1 VVKPHQKKLESVY
14 AMALITKQEYV
25 EKLLKD
31 NEAAKN
37 KKSKILKN
45 PRKKPNLAKKGKS
58 KPTAESSDSEESSIA
73 IQPSSDEDDEEA
85 SYLGAGDGDFV
96 IVSYGLKKYPGHIIE
111 QEDNLV
117 KVKCMEQVGKF
128 GNWKWPKKEDVLWYT
143 QNDILKIIPPPITVN
158 NRGYYSVKDM
168 EKYVDQLRSHHLMIE
183 YIFSVYFLPNSNP
196 HNYTVAT
203 VILLLLWYKIRYT
216 S

>member
-1 VVKPHQKKLESVY
+1 VVKPHQKKTRKRVCNGAEI
-14 AMALITKQEYV
+14 ITKQEYV

-45 PRKKPNLAKKGKS
+45 PRKKPNLTKKGKS

-73 IQPSSDEDDEEA
+73 IQPSSDEDDEKA

-143 QNDILKIIPPPITVN
+143 QNDIFKIIPPPITVN

-183 YIFSVYFLPNSNP
+183 YIFSVYFLPKNI
-196 HNYTVAT
+196 TKF
-203 VILLLLWYKIRYT
+203 LFRLKIRVLYFFT
-216 S
+216 IKL

>member
-1 VVKPHQKKLESVY
+1 VVKPHQKKTRKRVCNGAEI
-14 AMALITKQEYV
+14 ITKQEYV

-45 PRKKPNLAKKGKS
+45 PRKKPNLTKKGKS

-168 EKYVDQLRSHHLMIE
+168 EKYVDQLRSYHLMIE
-183 YIFSVYFLPNSNP
+183 YIFSVYFLLKNITNF
-196 HNYTVAT
+196 Y
-203 VILLLLWYKIRYT
+203 LD
-216 S
+216 